1 MVDRQRLDL
10 NVSRLA
16 LTVENSAGHEHRIR
30 PIAARAAEIFSER
43 ISGLCPSV
51 DPASRTGH
59 LDALIAPGLSLDLA
73 RSSDE
78 QVAKQIAGAWL
89 EVFVRHLEA

>member
-1 MVDRQRLDL
+1 MFDL

-16 LTVENSAGHEHRIR
+16 LTVENCAGHEHRIR

-43 ISGLCPSV
+43 ISGLYPSV
-51 DPASRTGH
+51 DLASRTEY

-73 RSSDE
+73 RTSDE

-89 EVFVRHLEA
+89 EALVRHLEA